1 MMMYSKDLVQ
11 GSQNERYYNDYNTS
25 RRPRRRMSN
34 TAKSPKSYYERTTTV
49 RFVLPS
55 TGRAMCTKLNRVQRT
70 KARV

>member
-1 MMMYSKDLVQ
+1 MYQV
-11 GSQNERYYNDYNTS
+11 TS
-25 RRPRRRMSN
+25 MRTPTPDRSSPASNGGRRTPTGRRSPR
-34 TAKSPKSYYERTTTV
+34 SYYERTTTV